1 MAVAKIQEQTQ
12 QTQQQKP
19 PQPLGLPS
27 GSVRA
32 VIALILCGT
41 LWFQVL
47 KGEAIED
54 ILIESALLVV
64 GFYFGVRSGMGPP
77 IAPTTVEGTRQPL
90 FLPRGSIRF
99 VLLLGFFGVI
109 AYMWYRGRG
118 LPDAFLLI
126 LEVLASYII
135 GYIASAIVA
144 RRQKAGKK
152 PNRAIAIFRN
162 ANAIAAMLLVGY
174 LCGTLIFGWPRF
186 FPEYAKNALAWI
198 VAYYF
203 GSRLAA

>member
-1 MAVAKIQEQTQ
+1 MAVAKVPDQLQ
-12 QTQQQKP
+12 QTQHQKP
-19 PQPLGLPS
+19 PQPLGLPA

-32 VIALILCGT
+32 IIALMLCGT

-47 KGEAIED
+47 RGEVIED
-54 ILIESALLVV
+54 ILVGSALLVV

-77 IAPTTVEGTRQPL
+77 IAPATAEGTRQPL

-109 AYMWYRGRG
+109 AYMWFRGRG
-118 LPDAFLLI
+118 IPEAFLLI

-144 RRQKAGKK
+144 RRQMAGKK
-152 PNRAIAIFRN
+152 PSRALAIFRN
-162 ANAIAAMLLVGY
+162 VNAVAAMLLVGY
-174 LCGTLIFGWPRF
+174 LCGTLIFSWPRF
-186 FPEYAKNALAWI
+186 YPEYTKNALAWI